1 MKKRI
6 VMSALAMAMVAST
19 VIGATSTTAEAKT
32 VKRTKPTKA
41 AAVKVD
47 TKLNDAV
54 AMVFDAK
61 YYAEQNPD
69 VVKVLGSA
77 PKVLLNHYIK
87 SGMKEGR
94 NASATFNFD
103 AYVSANPDVAA
114 AYGRDEASRAL
125 YFAHFA
131 SHAAKEN
138 RIATIEAASKAG
150 IPVVSYA
157 NPDNIMNVMT
167 IVPQSRTASSS
178 ASSSNHSTSDNNKSQ
193 NTSSA
198 SNNIVASPVPSASV
212 STPSSTPVP
221 ATSEERPCVLTI
233 EEPDCYS
240 EDW

>member
-1 MKKRI
+1 
-6 VMSALAMAMVAST
+6 MSALAMAMVAST
-19 VIGATSTTAEAKT
+19 VIGATSITAEAKT
-32 VKRTKPTKA
+32 TKRTRATKA
-41 AAVKVD
+41 AIVKAD
-47 TKLNDAV
+47 TKLADAV
-54 AMVFDAK
+54 SSVFDAK

-69 VVKVLGSA
+69 VVKVLGSD

-103 AYVSANPDVAA
+103 AYVSANPDIVAA
-114 AYGRDEASRAL
+114 FGRDEASRAL

-138 RIATIEAASKAG
+138 RIATIDAASKAG

-167 IVPQSRTASSS
+167 IVPQSRTVSPSV
-178 ASSSNHSTSDNNKSQ
+178 SSSNHSALNNNNSQ

-198 SNNIVASPVPSASV
+198 SNNTVASPAPSASAP
-212 STPSSTPVP
+212 TSSPAPVP

-233 EEPDCYS
+233 DEPDCYS